1 MERLAKP
8 SRPFMHDNDHRGFF
22 NVQHRLLESHT
33 LVRGG
38 DTSTEQSSQR
48 QRRSYVITLDLKP
61 RVGSESLPGANCVL
75 SHPLLRVLST
85 PNDINTINNSI
96 IITHHHHCHY
106 QHHYHY
112 HHHHHKQI
120 VYYPAP
126 LLRMLSTPNIKR
138 RGGRCSQRNQPINLP
153 EKIKKSGNFHCL

>member
-33 LVRGG
+33 LIRGG

-48 QRRSYVITLDLKP
+48 QRRSYVITLDLML
-61 RVGSESLPGANCVL
+61 RVGSESLGANCVL

-85 PNDINTINNSI
+85 LNAIN
-96 IITHHHHCHY
+96 IITNGV
-106 QHHYHY
+106 
-112 HHHHHKQI
+112 I
-120 VYYPAP
+120 ITTITSPS
-126 LLRMLSTPNIKR
+126 LSTSPLSSSSSSPLTNCVLSNPPAQNAQYTQHQKGR
-138 RGGRCSQRNQPINLP
+138 RALQPAQPTN
-153 EKIKKSGNFHCL
+153 KSARKD